1 MWADADISLKNR
13 QKKKKIVKMSK
24 LKFENKMNVGARER
38 IDLRIV
44 LFAPHAFVLWHF
56 SAYNLYIR
64 RS

>member
-1 MWADADISLKNR
+1 
-13 QKKKKIVKMSK
+13 MSK
-24 LKFENKMNVGARER
+24 LKFENKINVGARER